1 MEKIIFERHELIS
14 YIGIGEEFLLLDK
27 SMLTEY
33 EANTELFLP
42 RDFPIEN
49 HFINQFVLPASVLI
63 EACGQLCAVFIKYNR
78 ILKKQPVLGEVKFRS
93 YSPLGRKTDVLLD
106 VSLERCFDHQV
117 ALSARVIDS
126 QNAHI
131 VASGRFTYGGLDL
144 R

>member
-1 MEKIIFERHELIS
+1 MKEIIFERYELIS
-14 YIGIGEEFLLLDK
+14 YIGIGEEFLLLDR
-27 SMLTEY
+27 SVVTQY

-49 HFINQFVLPASVLI
+49 HFITQFVLPASVLI
-63 EACGQLCAVFIKYNR
+63 EACGQLCAVFIKHNR
-78 ILKKQPVLGEVKFRS
+78 ILKNQPVLGEVKFRS
-93 YSPLGRKTDVLLD
+93 YSTLGSKTDVLLD
-106 VSLERCFDHQV
+106 VSMEKRFDHQA

-126 QNAHI
+126 QNSHV